1 MIVLRDVNK
10 INVDVDGCG
19 CGYKQLTKG
28 YYAASSILL
37 GNDARC
43 LAGILGGGGV
53 NIGSQPSNIVR
64 ASYQIWLKPLASKSL
79 ASTTLSD
86 L

>member
-43 LAGILGGGGV
+43 LAGILGGGG
-53 NIGSQPSNIVR
+53 G
-64 ASYQIWLKPLASKSL
+64 
-79 ASTTLSD
+79 
-86 L
+86 